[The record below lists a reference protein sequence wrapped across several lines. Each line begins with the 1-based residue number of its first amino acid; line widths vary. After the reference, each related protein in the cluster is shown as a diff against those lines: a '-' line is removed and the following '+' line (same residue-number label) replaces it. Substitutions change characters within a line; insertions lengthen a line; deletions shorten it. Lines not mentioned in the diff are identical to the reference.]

1 MNLRMDQMPKN
12 TSILIISGAIRI
24 SAIERL
30 SVISVECDSMC
41 RHLKETV
48 VKIDSAIHMGGG
60 RFKTLYCVH
69 LLPPLGIKV
78 WILLKRAG
86 YLIPLY

>member
-48 VKIDSAIHMGGG
+48 VKIDSAIHMGG
-60 RFKTLYCVH
+60 FKTLYCVH
-69 LLPPLGIKV
+69 LLSRSEIMV
-78 WILLKRAG
+78 WSLLKCAG
-86 YLIPLY
+86 YLIPSY

>member
-1 MNLRMDQMPKN
+1 MDQMPKN

-48 VKIDSAIHMGGG
+48 VKIDSAFHMGGG
-60 RFKTLYCVH
+60 SKRSIVSTSFH
-69 LLPPLGIKV
+69 PLE
-78 WILLKRAG
+78 
-86 YLIPLY
+86 

>member
-30 SVISVECDSMC
+30 CVISVECDSMC

-48 VKIDSAIHMGGG
+48 VKIDSAIHMGGSK
-60 RFKTLYCVH
+60 RSIVSTSFH
-69 LLPPLGIKV
+69 PLK
-78 WILLKRAG
+78 
-86 YLIPLY
+86 